1 MVHVVWECPV
11 YDSIRNTFMVDL
23 QNLLGESFE
32 EFKALDS
39 LIGQVL
45 GLGYENY
52 DK

>member
-32 EFKALDS
+32 EFKALDNFDRA
-39 LIGQVL
+39 GFGFGV
-45 GLGYENY
+45 
-52 DK
+52 